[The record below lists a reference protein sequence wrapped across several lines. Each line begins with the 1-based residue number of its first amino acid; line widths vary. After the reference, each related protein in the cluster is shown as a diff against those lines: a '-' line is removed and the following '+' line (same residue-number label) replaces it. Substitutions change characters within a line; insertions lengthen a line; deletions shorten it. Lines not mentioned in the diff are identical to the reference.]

1 MTAVMYAS
9 LGALNLRLET
19 PGEAMVLARLVWHAD
34 QSGGVIITYGELGEQ
49 AMMSPQAARE
59 CVANLIGESVCV
71 CDEPVRGASEQGARQ
86 IQIAQHIVARLAL
99 TRVPI
104 VNSVSTSTLNTDEPA
119 DNTDNTGNAVFTGF
133 AGKDGK
139 DGIGG
144 GIGIDPLSARGLLA
158 LLEACVKSG
167 WADNASR
174 GLAVA
179 CEVEVDARLGWIVRR
194 RAHLSH
200 VEARQ
205 DLISRL
211 WSVLREHTQ
220 QVLSAESNP
229 WGLAVSIVV
238 RQVGHADEMF
248 LRELAVDTISEH
260 SNFRQVGTDDVRPVD
275 QVSFVDLTELFSRGH
290 HHLIAEL
297 ASRGVGQGLAW
308 QATRRMVEIAAT
320 TDRSRQIK
328 VARSDEYLA
337 SLALPPHVISAWMS
351 LICGTRRGGVDSSF
365 VLRIMRGGTGVEPHE
380 DKWFALIENWAFEQG
395 LRGGESK
402 AVSA

>member
-9 LGALNLRLET
+9 LGALNLRLAT
-19 PGEAMVLARLVWHAD
+19 PSEAMVLARLVWHAD

-59 CVANLIGESVCV
+59 CVANLIGQSVCV
-71 CDEPVRGASEQGARQ
+71 CDEPVRGASELGARQ

-99 TRVPI
+99 TRVPV
-104 VNSVSTSTLNTDEPA
+104 VNSVSTSTLNTDESA
-119 DNTDNTGNAVFTGF
+119 DNTDNTGNAVFTG
-133 AGKDGK
+133 KDGN
-139 DGIGG
+139 GG
-144 GIGIDPLSARGLLA
+144 VGIDPLSARGLLA

-167 WADNASR
+167 WGDNASR

-194 RAHLSH
+194 RSH
-200 VEARQ
+200 MSSVEARQ

-248 LRELAVDTISEH
+248 LRELAVDTIGEQGD
-260 SNFRQVGTDDVRPVD
+260 FRAVGTDDVRPVT
-275 QVSFVDLTELFSRGH
+275 QVSFGDLTELFSRGH

-380 DKWFALIENWAFEQG
+380 DKWLATIENWAFEQG

>member
-9 LGALNLRLET
+9 LGALNLRLAT

-104 VNSVSTSTLNTDEPA
+104 VNSVSTSTLNTDESA
-119 DNTDNTGNAVFTGF
+119 DNTDNTGNAVF
-133 AGKDGK
+133 AGNDGN
-139 DGIGG
+139 G

-194 RAHLSH
+194 RAHMSS

-260 SNFRQVGTDDVRPVD
+260 SDFRAVGTDDVRPVT

-297 ASRGVGQGLAW
+297 ASRGVGQGQAW

-380 DKWFALIENWAFEQG
+380 SKWLTTIENWAFEQG

>member
-99 TRVPI
+99 TRVPV
-104 VNSVSTSTLNTDEPA
+104 VNSVSTSTLNTDESA
-119 DNTDNTGNAVFTGF
+119 DNTDNAVF
-133 AGKDGK
+133 AGNDGK
-139 DGIGG
+139 DGNG

-174 GLAVA
+174 ALAIA

-194 RAHLSH
+194 RAHMSS

-248 LRELAVDTISEH
+248 LRELAVDTIGEQGD
-260 SNFRQVGTDDVRPVD
+260 FRAVGTDDVRPVT
-275 QVSFVDLTELFSRGH
+275 QVSFGDLTELFSRGH

-380 DKWFALIENWAFEQG
+380 DKWLALIENWAFEQG
-395 LRGGESK
+395 NRVADTK

>member
-9 LGALNLRLET
+9 LGALNLRLAT
-19 PGEAMVLARLVWHAD
+19 PSEAMVLARLVWHAD

-59 CVANLIGESVCV
+59 CVANLIGQSVCV
-71 CDEPVRGASEQGARQ
+71 CDEPVRGASELGARQ

-99 TRVPI
+99 TRVPV
-104 VNSVSTSTLNTDEPA
+104 VNSVLTSTLNTDESA
-119 DNTDNTGNAVFTGF
+119 DNTDNTGNAVFTG
-133 AGKDGK
+133 KDGN
-139 DGIGG
+139 GG
-144 GIGIDPLSARGLLA
+144 VGIDPLSARGLLA

-167 WADNASR
+167 WGDNASR

-194 RAHLSH
+194 RSH
-200 VEARQ
+200 MSSVEARQ

-248 LRELAVDTISEH
+248 LRELAVDTIGEQGD
-260 SNFRQVGTDDVRPVD
+260 FRAVGTDDVRPVD

-380 DKWFALIENWAFEQG
+380 DKWLATIENWAFEQG

>member
-99 TRVPI
+99 TRVPV
-104 VNSVSTSTLNTDEPA
+104 VNSVSTSTLNTDESA
-119 DNTDNTGNAVFTGF
+119 DNTGNAGF
-133 AGKDGK
+133 AVFAGNDGK
-139 DGIGG
+139 DGNG

-194 RAHLSH
+194 RSH
-200 VEARQ
+200 MSSVEARQ

-248 LRELAVDTISEH
+248 LRELAVDTIGEH
-260 SNFRQVGTDDVRPVD
+260 SDFRVVGTDDVRPVT
-275 QVSFVDLTELFSRGH
+275 QVSFGDLTELFSRGH

-297 ASRGVGQGLAW
+297 VARGVGQGLAW

-337 SLALPPHVISAWMS
+337 SLGLPPHVISAWMS

-365 VLRIMRGGTGVEPHE
+365 VLRIVRGGTGVEPHE
-380 DKWFALIENWAFEQG
+380 DKWLATIENWAFEQG

>member
-9 LGALNLRLET
+9 LGALNLRLAT
-19 PGEAMVLARLVWHAD
+19 PSEAMVLARLVWHAD

-59 CVANLIGESVCV
+59 CVANLIGQSVCV
-71 CDEPVRGASEQGARQ
+71 CDEPVRGASELGARQ

-99 TRVPI
+99 TRVPV
-104 VNSVSTSTLNTDEPA
+104 VNSVLTSTLNTDESA
-119 DNTDNTGNAVFTGF
+119 DNTDKAGNAVF
-133 AGKDGK
+133 AGKDGN
-139 DGIGG
+139 G

-167 WADNASR
+167 WGDNASR

-194 RAHLSH
+194 RSH
-200 VEARQ
+200 MSSVEARQ

-248 LRELAVDTISEH
+248 LRELAVDTIGEQGD
-260 SNFRQVGTDDVRPVD
+260 FRAVGTDDVRPVT
-275 QVSFVDLTELFSRGH
+275 QVSFGDLTELFSRGH

-297 ASRGVGQGLAW
+297 VARGVGQGLAW

-380 DKWFALIENWAFEQG
+380 DKWLATIENWAFEQG

>member
-9 LGALNLRLET
+9 LGALNLRLAT
-19 PGEAMVLARLVWHAD
+19 PSEAMVLARLVWHAD

-59 CVANLIGESVCV
+59 CVANLIGQSVCV
-71 CDEPVRGASEQGARQ
+71 CDEPVRGASELGARQ

-99 TRVPI
+99 TRVPV
-104 VNSVSTSTLNTDEPA
+104 VNSVSTSTLNTDESA
-119 DNTDNTGNAVFTGF
+119 DNTDKAGNAVF
-133 AGKDGK
+133 AGKDGN
-139 DGIGG
+139 G

-167 WADNASR
+167 WGDNASR

-194 RAHLSH
+194 RSH
-200 VEARQ
+200 MSSVEARQ

-248 LRELAVDTISEH
+248 LRELAVDTIGEQGD
-260 SNFRQVGTDDVRPVD
+260 FRAVGTDDVRPVT
-275 QVSFVDLTELFSRGH
+275 QVSFGDLTELFSRGH

-380 DKWFALIENWAFEQG
+380 DKWLATIENWAFEQG

>member
-71 CDEPVRGASEQGARQ
+71 CDEPVRGASDQGARQ

-119 DNTDNTGNAVFTGF
+119 DNTDNTDNAGF
-133 AGKDGK
+133 AGKDGN
-139 DGIGG
+139 G

-174 GLAVA
+174 ALAVA

-194 RAHLSH
+194 RSHLSH

-248 LRELAVDTISEH
+248 LRELAVDTIGELGD
-260 SNFRQVGTDDVRPVD
+260 FRAVGTDDVRPVD
-275 QVSFVDLTELFSRGH
+275 QVSFGDLTELFSRGH

-365 VLRIMRGGTGVEPHE
+365 VLRIVRGGTGVEPHE
-380 DKWFALIENWAFEQG
+380 DKWLTTIENWAFEQG
-395 LRGGESK
+395 NRVAESK

>member
-99 TRVPI
+99 TRVPV

-119 DNTDNTGNAVFTGF
+119 DNTDNTGNAVF
-133 AGKDGK
+133 AGKDGN
-139 DGIGG
+139 G

-174 GLAVA
+174 ALAIA

-200 VEARQ
+200 GEARQ

-248 LRELAVDTISEH
+248 LRELAVDTIGEQGD
-260 SNFRQVGTDDVRPVD
+260 FRAVGTDDVRPVT
-275 QVSFVDLTELFSRGH
+275 QVSFGDLTELFSRGH

-380 DKWFALIENWAFEQG
+380 EKWLALIENWAFEQG
-395 LRGGESK
+395 NRVAESK

>member
-9 LGALNLRLET
+9 LGALNLRLAT
-19 PGEAMVLARLVWHAD
+19 PSEAMVLARLVWHAD

-99 TRVPI
+99 TRVPV
-104 VNSVSTSTLNTDEPA
+104 VNSVSTSTLNTDESA
-119 DNTDNTGNAVFTGF
+119 DNTDNTGNAVF
-133 AGKDGK
+133 AGNDGN
-139 DGIGG
+139 G

-174 GLAVA
+174 ALAVA

-194 RAHLSH
+194 RSHLSR
-200 VEARQ
+200 VEARE

-248 LRELAVDTISEH
+248 LRELAVDTIGELGD
-260 SNFRQVGTDDVRPVD
+260 FRAVGTDDVRPVT
-275 QVSFVDLTELFSRGH
+275 QVSFGDLTELFSRGH

-380 DKWFALIENWAFEQG
+380 SKWFALIENWAFEQG

>member
-104 VNSVSTSTLNTDEPA
+104 VNSVSTSTLNTDESA
-119 DNTDNTGNAVFTGF
+119 DNTDNTGNAVF
-133 AGKDGK
+133 AGKDGN
-139 DGIGG
+139 G

-194 RAHLSH
+194 RAHMSS

-248 LRELAVDTISEH
+248 LRELAVDTIGELGD
-260 SNFRQVGTDDVRPVD
+260 FRVVGTDDVRPVT
-275 QVSFVDLTELFSRGH
+275 QVSFGDLTELFSRGH

-380 DKWFALIENWAFEQG
+380 EKWFALIENWAFEQG

>member
-99 TRVPI
+99 TRVPV
-104 VNSVSTSTLNTDEPA
+104 VNSVSTSTLNTDESA
-119 DNTDNTGNAVFTGF
+119 DNTDNTGNAVF
-133 AGKDGK
+133 AGNDGK
-139 DGIGG
+139 DGNG

-194 RAHLSH
+194 RSHLSR

-238 RQVGHADEMF
+238 RQVSHADEMF
-248 LRELAVDTISEH
+248 LRELAVDTIGEH
-260 SNFRQVGTDDVRPVD
+260 SDFRAVGTDDVRPVD
-275 QVSFVDLTELFSRGH
+275 QVSFGDLTELFSRGH

-297 ASRGVGQGLAW
+297 ASRGVEQGLAW

-380 DKWFALIENWAFEQG
+380 NKWLALIENWAFEQG
-395 LRGGESK
+395 NRVAESK

>member
-71 CDEPVRGASEQGARQ
+71 CDEPVRGASELGARQ

-99 TRVPI
+99 TRVPV
-104 VNSVSTSTLNTDEPA
+104 VNSVSTSTLNTDESA
-119 DNTDNTGNAVFTGF
+119 DNTGNAVF
-133 AGKDGK
+133 AGNDGK
-139 DGIGG
+139 DGNG

-167 WADNASR
+167 WGDNASR

-194 RAHLSH
+194 RSH
-200 VEARQ
+200 MSSVEARQ

-211 WSVLREHTQ
+211 WSVLREYTQ

-248 LRELAVDTISEH
+248 LRELAVDTIGEH
-260 SNFRQVGTDDVRPVD
+260 SDFRQVGTDDVRPVD

-297 ASRGVGQGLAW
+297 ASRGVEQGLAW

-365 VLRIMRGGTGVEPHE
+365 VLRIVRGGTGVEPHE
-380 DKWFALIENWAFEQG
+380 DKWLATIENWAFEQG

>member
-9 LGALNLRLET
+9 LGALNLRLAT
-19 PGEAMVLARLVWHAD
+19 PSEAMVLARLVWHAD
-34 QSGGVIITYGELGEQ
+34 QSGGVIITYGELAEQ

-71 CDEPVRGASEQGARQ
+71 CDEPVRGASELGARQ

-99 TRVPI
+99 TRVPV
-104 VNSVSTSTLNTDEPA
+104 VNSVSTSTLNTDESA
-119 DNTDNTGNAVFTGF
+119 DNTGNAVFTGF
-133 AGKDGK
+133 AGKDGN
-139 DGIGG
+139 G

-167 WADNASR
+167 WGDNASR

-194 RAHLSH
+194 RSH
-200 VEARQ
+200 MSSVEARQ

-248 LRELAVDTISEH
+248 LRELAVDTIGEH
-260 SNFRQVGTDDVRPVD
+260 SDFRAVGTDDVRPVD

-297 ASRGVGQGLAW
+297 ASRGVEQGLAW

-380 DKWFALIENWAFEQG
+380 DKWLATIENWAFEQG

>member
-104 VNSVSTSTLNTDEPA
+104 VNSVSTSTLNTDESA
-119 DNTDNTGNAVFTGF
+119 DNTDNTGNAGFTVF
-133 AGKDGK
+133 AGNDGK

-174 GLAVA
+174 ALAIA

-194 RAHLSH
+194 RSH
-200 VEARQ
+200 MSSVEARQ

-248 LRELAVDTISEH
+248 LRELAVDTIGELGD
-260 SNFRQVGTDDVRPVD
+260 FRAVGTDDVRPVD
-275 QVSFVDLTELFSRGH
+275 QVSFGDLTELFSRGH

-380 DKWFALIENWAFEQG
+380 SKWLTTIENWAFEQG
-395 LRGGESK
+395 NRVAESK

>member
-9 LGALNLRLET
+9 LGALNLRLAT
-19 PGEAMVLARLVWHAD
+19 PSEAMVLARLVWHAD
-34 QSGGVIITYGELGEQ
+34 QSGGVIITYGELAEQ

-133 AGKDGK
+133 ASKDGN
-139 DGIGG
+139 G

-174 GLAVA
+174 ALAIA

-194 RAHLSH
+194 RAHMSS

-248 LRELAVDTISEH
+248 LRELAVDTIGEH
-260 SNFRQVGTDDVRPVD
+260 SDFRAVGTDDVRPVT

-297 ASRGVGQGLAW
+297 ASRGVEQGLAW

>member
-9 LGALNLRLET
+9 LGALNLRLAT
-19 PGEAMVLARLVWHAD
+19 PSEAMVLARLVWHAD

-59 CVANLIGESVCV
+59 CVANLIGQSVCV
-71 CDEPVRGASEQGARQ
+71 CDEPVRGASELGARQ

-99 TRVPI
+99 TRVPV
-104 VNSVSTSTLNTDEPA
+104 VNSVLTSTLNTDESA
-119 DNTDNTGNAVFTGF
+119 DNTDKAGNAVF
-133 AGKDGK
+133 AGKDGN
-139 DGIGG
+139 G

-167 WADNASR
+167 WGDNASR

-194 RAHLSH
+194 RSH
-200 VEARQ
+200 MSSVEARQ

-248 LRELAVDTISEH
+248 LRELAVDTIGEQGD
-260 SNFRQVGTDDVRPVD
+260 FRAVGTDDVRPVT
-275 QVSFVDLTELFSRGH
+275 QVSFGDLTELFSRGH

-380 DKWFALIENWAFEQG
+380 DKWLATIENWAFEQG

>member
-99 TRVPI
+99 TRVPV
-104 VNSVSTSTLNTDEPA
+104 VNSVSTSTLNTDESA
-119 DNTDNTGNAVFTGF
+119 DNTGNAVFTGF
-133 AGKDGK
+133 AGNDGK
-139 DGIGG
+139 DGNG

-200 VEARQ
+200 GEARQ

-248 LRELAVDTISEH
+248 LRELAVDTIGEH
-260 SNFRQVGTDDVRPVD
+260 SDFRQVGTDDVRPVD

-380 DKWFALIENWAFEQG
+380 DKWLATIENWAFEQG

>member
-119 DNTDNTGNAVFTGF
+119 DNTDNTGNAVF
-133 AGKDGK
+133 AGNDGK

-174 GLAVA
+174 GLAIA

-200 VEARQ
+200 GEARE

-248 LRELAVDTISEH
+248 LRELAVDTIGEH
-260 SNFRQVGTDDVRPVD
+260 SDFRQVGTDDVRPVT
-275 QVSFVDLTELFSRGH
+275 QVSFGDLTELFSRGH

-380 DKWFALIENWAFEQG
+380 SKWLTTIENWAFEQG
-395 LRGGESK
+395 NRVAESK

>member
-99 TRVPI
+99 TRVSV
-104 VNSVSTSTLNTDEPA
+104 VNSVSTSTLNTDESA
-119 DNTDNTGNAVFTGF
+119 DNTDNTGNAVF
-133 AGKDGK
+133 AGNDGK
-139 DGIGG
+139 DGNG

-194 RAHLSH
+194 RSHLSR

-238 RQVGHADEMF
+238 RQVSHADEMF
-248 LRELAVDTISEH
+248 LRELAVDTIGEH
-260 SNFRQVGTDDVRPVD
+260 SDFRAVGTDDVRPVT
-275 QVSFVDLTELFSRGH
+275 QVSFGDLTELFSRGH

-380 DKWFALIENWAFEQG
+380 DKWLALIENWAFEQG
-395 LRGGESK
+395 NRVAESK

>member
-9 LGALNLRLET
+9 LGALNLRLAT
-19 PGEAMVLARLVWHAD
+19 PSEAMVLARLVWHAD

-59 CVANLIGESVCV
+59 CVANLIGQSVCV
-71 CDEPVRGASEQGARQ
+71 CDEPVRGASELGARQ

-99 TRVPI
+99 TRVPV
-104 VNSVSTSTLNTDEPA
+104 VNSVSTSTLNTDESA
-119 DNTDNTGNAVFTGF
+119 DNTDNTGNAVF
-133 AGKDGK
+133 AGKDGN
-139 DGIGG
+139 G

-158 LLEACVKSG
+158 LLETCVKSG
-167 WADNASR
+167 WGDNASR
-174 GLAVA
+174 ALAVA

-194 RAHLSH
+194 RSH
-200 VEARQ
+200 MSSVEARQ

-248 LRELAVDTISEH
+248 LRELAVDTIGEH
-260 SNFRQVGTDDVRPVD
+260 SDFRAVGTDDVRPVD

-380 DKWFALIENWAFEQG
+380 DKWLATIENWAFEQG

>member
-9 LGALNLRLET
+9 LGALNLRLAT
-19 PGEAMVLARLVWHAD
+19 PSEAMVLARLVWHAD
-34 QSGGVIITYGELGEQ
+34 QSGGVIITYGELAEQ

-99 TRVPI
+99 TRVPV
-104 VNSVSTSTLNTDEPA
+104 VNSVSTSTLNTDESA
-119 DNTDNTGNAVFTGF
+119 DNTGNAVFTGF
-133 AGKDGK
+133 AGKDGN
-139 DGIGG
+139 G

-174 GLAVA
+174 ALAVA

-194 RAHLSH
+194 RSHLSH
-200 VEARQ
+200 GEARQ

-248 LRELAVDTISEH
+248 LRELAVDTIGEQGD
-260 SNFRQVGTDDVRPVD
+260 FRAVGTDDVRPVD
-275 QVSFVDLTELFSRGH
+275 QVSFGDLTELFSRGH

-365 VLRIMRGGTGVEPHE
+365 VLRIVRGGTGVEPHE
-380 DKWFALIENWAFEQG
+380 DKWLTTIENWAFEQG
-395 LRGGESK
+395 NRVAESK

>member
-34 QSGGVIITYGELGEQ
+34 QSGGVIITYGELAEQ

-104 VNSVSTSTLNTDEPA
+104 VNSVSTSTLNTDESA
-119 DNTDNTGNAVFTGF
+119 DNTDNTGNAGFTVF
-133 AGKDGK
+133 AGKDGNA
-139 DGIGG
+139 

-174 GLAVA
+174 ALAVA

-194 RAHLSH
+194 RAHMSS

-248 LRELAVDTISEH
+248 LRELAVDTIGEH
-260 SNFRQVGTDDVRPVD
+260 SDFRAVGTDDVRPVD

-297 ASRGVGQGLAW
+297 ASRGVEQGLAW

-380 DKWFALIENWAFEQG
+380 DKWLATIENWAFEQG

>member
-99 TRVPI
+99 TRVPV
-104 VNSVSTSTLNTDEPA
+104 VNSVSTSTLNTDESA
-119 DNTDNTGNAVFTGF
+119 DNTDNTGNAVF
-133 AGKDGK
+133 AGNDGK
-139 DGIGG
+139 DGNG

-194 RAHLSH
+194 RAHMSH
-200 VEARQ
+200 GEARE

-248 LRELAVDTISEH
+248 LRELAVDTIGELGD
-260 SNFRQVGTDDVRPVD
+260 FRVVGTDDVRPVD
-275 QVSFVDLTELFSRGH
+275 QVSFGDLTELFSRGH

-297 ASRGVGQGLAW
+297 VSRGVGQGLAW

-380 DKWFALIENWAFEQG
+380 DKWLALIENWAFEQG

>member
-9 LGALNLRLET
+9 LGALNLRLAT
-19 PGEAMVLARLVWHAD
+19 PSEAMVLARLVWHAD

-59 CVANLIGESVCV
+59 CVANLIGQSVCV
-71 CDEPVRGASEQGARQ
+71 CDEPVRGASELGARQ

-99 TRVPI
+99 TRVPV
-104 VNSVSTSTLNTDEPA
+104 VNSVSTSTLNTDESA
-119 DNTDNTGNAVFTGF
+119 DNTDNTGNAVFTG
-133 AGKDGK
+133 KDGN
-139 DGIGG
+139 GG
-144 GIGIDPLSARGLLA
+144 VGIDPLSARGLLA

-167 WADNASR
+167 WGDNASR

-194 RAHLSH
+194 RSH
-200 VEARQ
+200 MSSVEARQ

-248 LRELAVDTISEH
+248 LRELAVDTIGEQGD
-260 SNFRQVGTDDVRPVD
+260 FRAVGTDDVRPVD

-380 DKWFALIENWAFEQG
+380 DKWLATIENWAFEQG

>member
-99 TRVPI
+99 TRVPV
-104 VNSVSTSTLNTDEPA
+104 VNSVSTSTLNTDESA
-119 DNTDNTGNAVFTGF
+119 DNTGNAVFTGF
-133 AGKDGK
+133 AGNDGK
-139 DGIGG
+139 DGNG

-194 RAHLSH
+194 RSHLSR
-200 VEARQ
+200 VEARE

-238 RQVGHADEMF
+238 RQVSHADEMF
-248 LRELAVDTISEH
+248 LRELAVDMIGELGD
-260 SNFRQVGTDDVRPVD
+260 FRAVGTDDVRPVD

-380 DKWFALIENWAFEQG
+380 SKWLATIENWAFEQG

>member
-9 LGALNLRLET
+9 LGALNLRLAT
-19 PGEAMVLARLVWHAD
+19 PSEAMVLARLVWHAD

-71 CDEPVRGASEQGARQ
+71 CDEPVRGASELGARQ

-99 TRVPI
+99 TRVPV
-104 VNSVSTSTLNTDEPA
+104 VNSVSTSTLNTDESA
-119 DNTDNTGNAVFTGF
+119 DNTGNAVFTGF
-133 AGKDGK
+133 AGKDGN
-139 DGIGG
+139 G

-158 LLEACVKSG
+158 LLEACVKSRWG
-167 WADNASR
+167 DNASR
-174 GLAVA
+174 ALAVA

-194 RAHLSH
+194 RSH
-200 VEARQ
+200 MSSVEARQ

-260 SNFRQVGTDDVRPVD
+260 SDFRAVGTDDVRPVD

-297 ASRGVGQGLAW
+297 VARGVGQGLAW

-365 VLRIMRGGTGVEPHE
+365 VLRIVRGGTGVEPHE
-380 DKWFALIENWAFEQG
+380 DKWLATIENWAFEQG

>member
-9 LGALNLRLET
+9 LGALNLRLAT
-19 PGEAMVLARLVWHAD
+19 PSEAMVLARLVWHAD

-59 CVANLIGESVCV
+59 CVANLIGQSVCV
-71 CDEPVRGASEQGARQ
+71 CDEPVRGASELGARQ

-99 TRVPI
+99 TRVPV
-104 VNSVSTSTLNTDEPA
+104 VNSVSTSTLNTDESA
-119 DNTDNTGNAVFTGF
+119 DNTDKAGNAVF
-133 AGKDGK
+133 AGKDGN
-139 DGIGG
+139 G

-167 WADNASR
+167 WGDNASR

-194 RAHLSH
+194 RSH
-200 VEARQ
+200 MSSVEARQ

-248 LRELAVDTISEH
+248 LRELAVDTIGEQGD
-260 SNFRQVGTDDVRPVD
+260 FRAVGTDDVRPVD

-380 DKWFALIENWAFEQG
+380 DKWLATIENWAFEQG

>member
-1 MTAVMYAS
+1 
-9 LGALNLRLET
+9 
-19 PGEAMVLARLVWHAD
+19 MVLARLVWHAD

-59 CVANLIGESVCV
+59 CVANLIGQSVCV
-71 CDEPVRGASEQGARQ
+71 CDEPVRGASELGARQ

-99 TRVPI
+99 TRVPV
-104 VNSVSTSTLNTDEPA
+104 VNSVSTSTLNTDESA
-119 DNTDNTGNAVFTGF
+119 DNTGNAVF
-133 AGKDGK
+133 AGNDGNDGK
-139 DGIGG
+139 DGNG

-167 WADNASR
+167 WGDNASR
-174 GLAVA
+174 GLAIA

-194 RAHLSH
+194 RSH
-200 VEARQ
+200 MSSVEARQ

-248 LRELAVDTISEH
+248 LRELAVDTIGEH
-260 SNFRQVGTDDVRPVD
+260 SDFRQVGTDDVRPVD

-297 ASRGVGQGLAW
+297 VARGVGQGLAW

-365 VLRIMRGGTGVEPHE
+365 VLRIVRGGTGVEPHE
-380 DKWFALIENWAFEQG
+380 DKWLATIENWAFEQG

>member
-71 CDEPVRGASEQGARQ
+71 CDEPVRGASEQGVRQ

-99 TRVPI
+99 TRVPV
-104 VNSVSTSTLNTDEPA
+104 VNSVSTSTLNTDESA
-119 DNTDNTGNAVFTGF
+119 DNTDNTGNAVF
-133 AGKDGK
+133 AGNDGK
-139 DGIGG
+139 DGNG

-174 GLAVA
+174 ALAVA

-194 RAHLSH
+194 RAHMSS

-248 LRELAVDTISEH
+248 LRELAVDTIGELGD
-260 SNFRQVGTDDVRPVD
+260 FRAVGTDDVRPVD
-275 QVSFVDLTELFSRGH
+275 QVSFGDLTELFSRGH

-365 VLRIMRGGTGVEPHE
+365 VLRILRGGTGVEPHE
-380 DKWFALIENWAFEQG
+380 DKWLTTIENWAFEQG

>member
-9 LGALNLRLET
+9 LGALNLRLAT
-19 PGEAMVLARLVWHAD
+19 PSEAMVLARLVWHAD
-34 QSGGVIITYGELGEQ
+34 QSGGVIITYGELAEQ

-71 CDEPVRGASEQGARQ
+71 CDEPVRGASELGARQ

-99 TRVPI
+99 TRVPV
-104 VNSVSTSTLNTDEPA
+104 VNSVSTSTLNTDESA
-119 DNTDNTGNAVFTGF
+119 DNTGNAVFTGF
-133 AGKDGK
+133 AGNG
-139 DGIGG
+139 GNG

-167 WADNASR
+167 WGDNASR
-174 GLAVA
+174 ALAVA

-194 RAHLSH
+194 RSH
-200 VEARQ
+200 MSSVEARQ

-248 LRELAVDTISEH
+248 LRELAVDTIGEH
-260 SNFRQVGTDDVRPVD
+260 SDFRQVGTDDVRPVD

-297 ASRGVGQGLAW
+297 VARGVGQGLAW

-365 VLRIMRGGTGVEPHE
+365 VLRIVRGGTGVEPHE
-380 DKWFALIENWAFEQG
+380 DKWLATIENWAFEQG

>member
-99 TRVPI
+99 TRVPV
-104 VNSVSTSTLNTDEPA
+104 VNSVSTSTLNTDESA
-119 DNTDNTGNAVFTGF
+119 DNTGNAVF
-133 AGKDGK
+133 AGNDGK
-139 DGIGG
+139 DGNG

-167 WADNASR
+167 WGDNASR

-194 RAHLSH
+194 RSH
-200 VEARQ
+200 MSSVEARQ

-211 WSVLREHTQ
+211 WSVLREYTQ

-248 LRELAVDTISEH
+248 LRELAVDTIGEH
-260 SNFRQVGTDDVRPVD
+260 SDFRQVGTDDVRPVD

-297 ASRGVGQGLAW
+297 ASRGVEQGLAW

-380 DKWFALIENWAFEQG
+380 DKWLATIENWAFEQG

>member
-71 CDEPVRGASEQGARQ
+71 CDEPVRGASDQGARQ

-99 TRVPI
+99 TRVPV

-119 DNTDNTGNAVFTGF
+119 DNTDNTDNTDNAGF
-133 AGKDGK
+133 AGKDGN
-139 DGIGG
+139 G

-158 LLEACVKSG
+158 LLGACVKSG

-174 GLAVA
+174 ALAVA

-194 RAHLSH
+194 RAHMSSL
-200 VEARQ
+200 EARQ

-248 LRELAVDTISEH
+248 LRELAVDTIGELGD
-260 SNFRQVGTDDVRPVD
+260 FRAVGTDDVRPVD
-275 QVSFVDLTELFSRGH
+275 QVSFGDLTELFSRGH

-351 LICGTRRGGVDSSF
+351 LICGTRRSGVDSSF

-380 DKWFALIENWAFEQG
+380 DKWLTTIENWAFEQG

>member
-49 AMMSPQAARE
+49 AMMSSQAARE

-71 CDEPVRGASEQGARQ
+71 CDEPVRGASELGARQ

-99 TRVPI
+99 TRVPV
-104 VNSVSTSTLNTDEPA
+104 VNSVSTSTLNTDESA

-133 AGKDGK
+133 AGK

-174 GLAVA
+174 ALAVA

-194 RAHLSH
+194 RSHLSR

-238 RQVGHADEMF
+238 RQVSHADEMF
-248 LRELAVDTISEH
+248 LRELAVDTIGEH
-260 SNFRQVGTDDVRPVD
+260 SDFRAVGTDDVRPVD

-380 DKWFALIENWAFEQG
+380 SKWLALIENWAFEQG

>member
-71 CDEPVRGASEQGARQ
+71 CDEPVRGASELGARQ

-99 TRVPI
+99 TRVPV

-119 DNTDNTGNAVFTGF
+119 DNTGNAGFTVF
-133 AGKDGK
+133 AGNDGK

-174 GLAVA
+174 ALAVA

-194 RAHLSH
+194 RAHMSH
-200 VEARQ
+200 GEARE

-248 LRELAVDTISEH
+248 LRELAVDTIGELGD
-260 SNFRQVGTDDVRPVD
+260 FRAVGTDDVRPVD
-275 QVSFVDLTELFSRGH
+275 QVSFGDLTELFSRGH

-337 SLALPPHVISAWMS
+337 SLGLPPHVISAWMS

-380 DKWFALIENWAFEQG
+380 NKWLALIENWAFEQG

>member
-99 TRVPI
+99 TRVPV
-104 VNSVSTSTLNTDEPA
+104 VNSVSTSTLNTDESA
-119 DNTDNTGNAVFTGF
+119 DNTGNAVFTGF
-133 AGKDGK
+133 AGNDGK

-174 GLAVA
+174 ALAVA

-200 VEARQ
+200 GEARQ

-248 LRELAVDTISEH
+248 LRELAVDTIGELGD
-260 SNFRQVGTDDVRPVD
+260 FRAVGTDDVRPVD
-275 QVSFVDLTELFSRGH
+275 QVSFGDLTELFSRGH

-380 DKWFALIENWAFEQG
+380 DKWLALIENWAFEQG
-395 LRGGESK
+395 NRVAESK